1 MLGRAVLL
9 ILSIIAAPL
18 ASKAAQ
24 PALETV
30 RIGIPG
36 KLVDFSPFYVG
47 IKTGIYRS
55 EGLAPQFIV
64 MRSGIIIPAL
74 LSGELDYTTIYG
86 STIRSAVSG
95 LPLKVIATLI
105 TKQSF
110 FLYAQPQFKRVQDLK
125 GKRIA
130 ISGFASSTDKAAR
143 EAIKPA
149 GLEALRDVT
158 LIAMGD
164 TSVRFQSLLSG
175 AIEAA
180 ILTPPYTVMA
190 EQKGMRNLVWLGD
203 ILGDTP
209 SNGLST
215 SSKKLTERPD
225 QVARFLR
232 ASVRSMIYT
241 REHKQESL
249 PILMKEFPGLDRNTL
264 DGTLD
269 FYLRAMSPDGRVSD
283 AVVQDIID
291 EQRELLKVKNE
302 IPLSQVAD
310 FGPLNRVVKELGS
323 GR

>member
-1 MLGRAVLL
+1 MIVLAIVIVLL
-9 ILSIIAAPL
+9 
-18 ASKAAQ
+18 ASPVDAAQ

-55 EGLAPQFIV
+55 EGLEPQFIV

-110 FLYAQPQFKRVQDLK
+110 FLYAQPEIKRVQDLK

-190 EQKGMRNLVWLGD
+190 EQRGMRNLVWLGD

-215 SSKKLTERPD
+215 SSKKLKERPD
-225 QVARFLR
+225 QVQRFLR
-232 ASVRSMIYT
+232 ASVRSMIYI
-241 REHKQESL
+241 REHKQEAL

-264 DGTLD
+264 AGTLD
-269 FYLRAMSPDGRVSD
+269 FYLRAMSLDGRVSD
-283 AVVQDIID
+283 SVVQDITN
-291 EQRELLKVKNE
+291 EQRELLGVKSE
-302 IPLSQVAD
+302 IPLGQVAD
-310 FGPLNRVVKELGS
+310 FGPLNRVVKELAGK
-323 GR
+323 

>member
-1 MLGRAVLL
+1 MILRVTLF
-9 ILSIIAAPL
+9 ILSIVAAPL
-18 ASKAAQ
+18 PISAAQ
-24 PALETV
+24 TTLETV

-47 IKTGIYRS
+47 ITTGIYRS
-55 EGLAPQFIV
+55 EGLEPQFIV

-74 LSGELDYTTIYG
+74 ISGELDYTTIYG

-110 FLYAQPQFKRVQDLK
+110 FLYAQPEIKRVQDLK

-215 SSKKLTERPD
+215 SSKKLKERAA
-225 QVARFLR
+225 QVQRFLR
-232 ASVRSMIYT
+232 ASVRSMMYT
-241 REHKQESL
+241 REHRQEAL

-264 DGTLD
+264 AGTLD
-269 FYLRAMSPDGRVSD
+269 FYLKAMSPDGRVSD
-283 AVVQDIID
+283 AVIQDIIN
-291 EQRELLKVKNE
+291 EQRELLGVKSE

-310 FGPLNRVVKELGS
+310 FGPLNRVVKEIGV
-323 GR
+323 GK

>member
-1 MLGRAVLL
+1 MIALAILL
-9 ILSIIAAPL
+9 VFLISPVN
-18 ASKAAQ
+18 AAQ

-36 KLVDFSPFYVG
+36 KLVDFAPFFVG
-47 IKTGIYRS
+47 IKTGIYRQ
-55 EGLAPQFIV
+55 EGLEPQFIV

-95 LPLKVIATLI
+95 LPVKIIATLI

-110 FLYAQPQFKRVQDLK
+110 FLYAQPEIKRVQDLK

-164 TSVRFQSLLSG
+164 TSVRFQSLVSG

-215 SSKKLTERPD
+215 SSKKLKERPD
-225 QVARFLR
+225 QVQRFLR
-232 ASVRSMIYT
+232 ASLRSMIYT
-241 REHKQESL
+241 REHKQEAL
-249 PILMKEFPGLDRNTL
+249 PILMKEFPGLERNTL
-264 DGTLD
+264 AGTLD
-269 FYLRAMSPDGRVSD
+269 FYLKAMSPDGRVSD
-283 AVVQDIID
+283 TVVQELIN
-291 EQRELLKVKNE
+291 EQRELLGVKTE
-302 IPLSQVAD
+302 VPLSQVAD
-310 FGPLNRVVKELGS
+310 FGPLNRVVKELGT
-323 GR
+323 GK

>member
-1 MLGRAVLL
+1 MIVLAL
-9 ILSIIAAPL
+9 LFILAASP
-18 ASKAAQ
+18 ATAAQ
-24 PALETV
+24 PALESV

-36 KLVDFSPFYVG
+36 KLVDFAPFFVG
-47 IKTGIYRS
+47 IRTGIYRA
-55 EGLAPQFIV
+55 EGLEPQFIV

-95 LPLKVIATLI
+95 LPVKIIATLI

-110 FLYAQPQFKRVQDLK
+110 FLYAQPEFKRVPDLK

-143 EAIKPA
+143 EALKPA

-164 TSVRFQSLLSG
+164 TSIRFQSLLSG

-215 SSKKLTERPD
+215 SAKKLKERPD
-225 QVARFLR
+225 QVQRFLR
-232 ASVRSMIYT
+232 ASLRSMIYT
-241 REHKQESL
+241 REHKQEAL
-249 PILMKEFPGLDRNTL
+249 PLLIKEFPGLERNTL
-264 DGTLD
+264 AGTLD
-269 FYLRAMSPDGRVSD
+269 FYIKAMSPDGRVSD
-283 AVVQDIID
+283 AVVQELVN
-291 EQRELLKVKNE
+291 EQRELLGVKSE
-302 IPLSQVAD
+302 VPLSQVAD
-310 FGPLNRVVKELGS
+310 FGPLNRVVKELAAA
-323 GR
+323 R

>member
-110 FLYAQPQFKRVQDLK
+110 FLYAQPEIKRVQDLK

-158 LIAMGD
+158 LVAMGD

-215 SSKKLTERPD
+215 SSKKLKERPD

-241 REHKQESL
+241 REHKQEAL

-283 AVVQDIID
+283 AVVQHIID
-291 EQRELLKVKNE
+291 EQRELLNVKNE

>member
-110 FLYAQPQFKRVQDLK
+110 FLYAQPEIKRVQDLK

-158 LIAMGD
+158 LVAMGD

>member
-110 FLYAQPQFKRVQDLK
+110 FLYAQPEFKRVQDLK

-158 LIAMGD
+158 LVAMGD

-215 SSKKLTERPD
+215 SSKKLKERPD

-291 EQRELLKVKNE
+291 EQRELLNVKNE

>member
-1 MLGRAVLL
+1 MISLAILIVLL
-9 ILSIIAAPL
+9 AAPL
-18 ASKAAQ
+18 HAAQ

-55 EGLAPQFIV
+55 EGLEPQFIV

-110 FLYAQPQFKRVQDLK
+110 FLYAQPEIKRVQDLK

-215 SSKKLTERPD
+215 SSKKLKERPD
-225 QVARFLR
+225 QVQRFLR
-232 ASVRSMIYT
+232 ASVRSMIYI
-241 REHKQESL
+241 REHKQEAL
-249 PILMKEFPGLDRNTL
+249 PILLKEFPGLERNTL
-264 DGTLD
+264 AGTLD
-269 FYLRAMSPDGRVSD
+269 FYLKAMSPDGRVSD
-283 AVVQDIID
+283 AVVQYIIT
-291 EQRELLKVKNE
+291 EQRELLGVKNE

-310 FGPLNRVVKELGS
+310 FAPLNRVVKEVGA
-323 GR
+323 GK

>member
-110 FLYAQPQFKRVQDLK
+110 FLYAQPEIKRVQDLK

-158 LIAMGD
+158 LVAMGD

-241 REHKQESL
+241 REHKQEAL

>member
-1 MLGRAVLL
+1 MILLAILFVL
-9 ILSIIAAPL
+9 SVVPA
-18 ASKAAQ
+18 KAAQ
-24 PALETV
+24 PPLESV

-36 KLVDFSPFYVG
+36 KLVDFAPFFVG

-55 EGLAPQFIV
+55 EGLEPQFIV

-95 LPLKVIATLI
+95 LPLKIIATLI

-110 FLYAQPQFKRVQDLK
+110 FLYAQPEIKRVQDLK

-149 GLEALRDVT
+149 GLEASRDVT

-164 TSVRFQSLLSG
+164 TGVRFQSLLSG

-203 ILGDTP
+203 LLGDTP

-215 SSKKLTERPD
+215 SAKKLKERPD
-225 QVARFLR
+225 QVQRFLR

-241 REHKQESL
+241 REHKQEAL
-249 PILMKEFPGLDRNTL
+249 PTLMKEFPGLEHNTL
-264 DGTLD
+264 AGTLD
-269 FYLRAMSPDGRVSD
+269 FYVKAMSPDGRIGE
-283 AVVQDIID
+283 AIVQELIN
-291 EQRELLKVKNE
+291 EQRELLGVKTE
-302 IPLSQVAD
+302 VPLSQAAD
-310 FGPLNRVVKELGS
+310 FAPLQRVLRDLGLTQ
-323 GR
+323 